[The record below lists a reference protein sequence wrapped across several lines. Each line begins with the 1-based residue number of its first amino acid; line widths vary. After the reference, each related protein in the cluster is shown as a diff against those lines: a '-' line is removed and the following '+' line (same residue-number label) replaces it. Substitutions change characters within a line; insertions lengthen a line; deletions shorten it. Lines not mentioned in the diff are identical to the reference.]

1 MDPAPQDCLEIHT
14 TLAEEL
20 RHSDGLV
27 WQFALAIIALEDGT
41 VALSSLSGFQSQIGR
56 SALSAGFLLSVCLS
70 FVLLRH
76 TYDRRGFVRR
86 LLAVEE
92 ELRKTYP
99 KFFMKIAGSP
109 QWRASVCLAWVL
121 LAESTVGFTLFLRHL
136 YA

>member
-1 MDPAPQDCLEIHT
+1 MDPDLQDCLAIHT

-70 FVLLRH
+70 VVLVRH
-76 TYDRRGFVRR
+76 AYDRRGFVHR

-99 KFFMKIAGSP
+99 RFFVHAAGSP
-109 QWRASVCLAWVL
+109 QWRASMCLAWVL
-121 LAESTVGFTLFLRHL
+121 LAESAGGFALFLWHL